1 MKRISRRRLLAG
13 ALAGGSFGGLFTGL
27 TPRIAHAANTAPTDG
42 PLPWHN
48 WSGAQS
54 ALPAG
59 RFAPETEDQLIEFL
73 RRESAPLRPVGAGH
87 SFSALVPTDGYL
99 VVLDRMTGVRG
110 HNPATLEATLGA
122 GIRLSETGLALEA
135 VGQAMANL
143 PDIDRQTLA
152 GALSTATHGTGLTLN
167 TLSAY
172 VTALRL
178 VTPTGHVLELDAT
191 KEPSLFPA
199 AQVSLGALG
208 FVTEVRLRNV
218 APYRL
223 KRQVSIQPTQ
233 DALRDFEAQAKAH
246 RHYEMFP
253 LTHSEYA
260 SVQVTDV
267 TDEPIHNPPVPLDQS
282 DLNDD
287 LMRGMTHVPPS
298 ARRAIIAAAVAV
310 IPKPEPVVDASYK
323 ILANVRNYRFNEMEY
338 SVPLDA
344 GAACVSEILRTIEE
358 KNIDV
363 VFPLEYRY
371 AAGDDLWLSM
381 FSGGPRAA
389 ISVHRDA
396 RFDYRPY
403 FDIIEPIFWKYGG
416 RPHWGKVHTLGYEQL
431 ARLYPKF
438 NDFLEMREALDP
450 TGRLL
455 NPYLRKLFGITT

>member
-1 MKRISRRRLLAG
+1 MKRVSRRRLVAG
-13 ALAGGSFGGLFTGL
+13 ALAAGSFGGLLSAL
-27 TPRIAHAANTAPTDG
+27 TPRIAHANAASTSE

-59 RFAPETEDQLIEFL
+59 RFAPATEDQLIDFL

-87 SFSALVPTDGYL
+87 SFSALVPTDGYI
-99 VVLDRMTGVRG
+99 VVLDRMTGV
-110 HNPATLEATLGA
+110 HSHDPATLEATLGA
-122 GIRLSETGLALEA
+122 GIRLSEAGPALEA

-152 GALSTATHGTGLTLN
+152 GALSTATHGTGLTLK

-178 VTPTGHVLELDAT
+178 VTPTGHVLELDSA
-191 KEPSLFPA
+191 KEPSLFAA

-208 FVTEVRLRNV
+208 FVTEVRLRNM

-223 KRQVSIQPTQ
+223 KRQASIQPTQ
-233 DALRDFEAQAKAH
+233 DVLRDFATQAKAH

-267 TDEPIHNPPVPLDQS
+267 TDEPIHNPPVPPDQADAS
-282 DLNDD
+282 EDL
-287 LMRGMTHVPPS
+287 LSGLTHVPVS
-298 ARRAIIAAAVAV
+298 ARRAIIAAAVAAM
-310 IPKPEPVVDASYK
+310 PKPEPIVDVSYK
-323 ILANVRNYRFNEMEY
+323 ILSNVRSYRFNEMEY

-344 GAACVSEILRTIEE
+344 GAACVSEILRTIEDRS
-358 KNIDV
+358 IDV

-371 AAGDDLWLSM
+371 VAGDDLWLSM

-416 RPHWGKVHTLGYEQL
+416 RPHWGKVHTLGHEQL
-431 ARLYPKF
+431 TKLYPKF
-438 NDFLEMREALDP
+438 QDYLEMREALDP

-455 NPYLRKLFGITT
+455 NPYLRKLFGIAT